1 MQKII
6 SYFLLFFSLL
16 LLFLVTTR
24 SLNSSLRTYPP
35 FSNIKQTKAIA
46 TKKISG
52 SSYVKKQDITL
63 SSLNAKACCLMDA
76 ATGRVLYGKQE
87 DKKLPMASTTKIM
100 TCILALENAKGND
113 RIPVSSY
120 AASMPDVQLNMQ
132 TGDTFYLKDLLYSLM
147 LESHN
152 DTAVAIAEAIGGSVK
167 GFAAMMNQKAS
178 ELGCTRTHFVTPNGL
193 DDKKHYTTAKE
204 LCTIA
209 RYAMQN
215 KTFRQIIQTKSHS
228 FSNCDNTRQYRVY
241 NHDAFLSSYAGALGI
256 KTGFTNRAGYCFAGA
271 AKKDGRMLLSSV
283 LACGWPPHKTYKW
296 NDTKALMDYGFS
308 HFQNVTV
315 PIPSYDP
322 VIPIQN
328 AVKNSLLLT
337 SSIPS
342 KITYP
347 LSYDDTLTIQRKIP
361 KKLSAPIRQ
370 GDIIG
375 YDTISLNRSILEKY
389 PIIAKETIRSR
400 SFSYF
405 AKLLLQCFFFN
416 SLA

>member
-100 TCILALENAKGND
+100 TCILALENAGGND

-193 DDKKHYTTAKE
+193 DDKQHYTTAKE
-204 LCTIA
+204 LCMIA

-215 KTFRQIIQTKSHS
+215 KQFLQIIQAKSHL
-228 FSNCDNTRQYRVY
+228 FSNCNNTRQYQVH
-241 NHDAFLSSYAGALGI
+241 NHDVFLSSYAGALGI

-271 AKKDGRMLLSSV
+271 AKKDGHILISSV

-296 NDTKALMDYGFS
+296 NDTKVLMDYGFS

-315 PIPSYDP
+315 SIPSYDS

-328 AVKNSLLLT
+328 AVKNTLSLT

-342 KITYP
+342 QITYP
-347 LSYDDTLTIQRKIP
+347 LSYDDTLTIQRQIP
-361 KKLSAPIRQ
+361 KKPSAPIRQ

-375 YDTISLNRSILEKY
+375 YDTISVNRTILEKY

-416 SLA
+416 SLT

>member
-24 SLNSSLRTYPP
+24 SINSSLQKYPP
-35 FSNIKQTKAIA
+35 FSVPTQPKAIA
-46 TKKISG
+46 IKKISG
-52 SSYVKKQDITL
+52 SSYVKKQTATL

-100 TCILALENAKGND
+100 TCILALENDREND

-315 PIPSYDP
+315 PIPSYDS

-347 LSYDDTLTIQRKIP
+347 LSYDDTLTIQRKTP

-416 SLA
+416 NLA